1 MPTFYSMPLMAGIM
15 TRNTTT
21 LYLLSLL
28 SLSTT
33 LSLLASSASADWLEE
48 GDQFYFQTSLYT
60 VHYDPQDDHNNKQN
74 LVNIEFQKASQWL
87 GGLAFFKNSFGQSSQ
102 LAYVGYNWTIPYTK
116 EFMYFK
122 FVGGL
127 MHGYDGQYKDK
138 IPLNEAGIAPAV
150 IPSFGV
156 KYKRVQSEITLFG
169 AAGAMW
175 TIGFNFPITG
185 EKE

>member
-1 MPTFYSMPLMAGIM
+1 MAEIM
-15 TRNTTT
+15 ILKTNT
-21 LYLLSLL
+21 YHLLSPISLL
-28 SLSTT
+28 VT
-33 LSLLASSASADWLEE
+33 LCLASSSVAADWLEE

-60 VHYDPQDDHNNKQN
+60 VHYEPKDEHNNKQN

-87 GGLAFFKNSFGQSSQ
+87 GGFALFKNSFGQTSQ
-102 LAYVGYNWTIPYTK
+102 FAYLGYNWTVPYTQ

-127 MHGYDGQYKDK
+127 MHGYDGEYKDK
-138 IPLNEAGIAPAV
+138 IPLNQAGIAPAV
-150 IPSFGV
+150 MPSIGV
-156 KYKRVQSEITLFG
+156 KYKRIQSEVALFG

-175 TIGFNFPITG
+175 TIGFNFPIAG

>member
-1 MPTFYSMPLMAGIM
+1 M
-15 TRNTTT
+15 TRNSITQN
-21 LYLLSLL
+21 LLPLLSIIVSIALL
-28 SLSTT
+28 VPN
-33 LSLLASSASADWLEE
+33 ASADWLEE

-60 VHYDPQDDHNNKQN
+60 VHYDPQDEHNNKQELIN
-74 LVNIEFQKASQWL
+74 VEFQKASQWL
-87 GGLAFFKNSFGQSSQ
+87 GGLALFKNSFGQSSQ
-102 LAYVGYNWTIPYTK
+102 FAYLGYNWTIPYTR

-138 IPLNEAGIAPAV
+138 IPLNQAGIAPAV
-150 IPSFGV
+150 LPSIGV
-156 KYKRVQSEITLFG
+156 KYKRVHSEIALFG

-175 TIGFNFPITG
+175 TIGFNFPISG